1 MNSIQRAIC
10 LVSIGTIGLSSLN
23 LNQAASAQTLLTGNI
38 QNSASLPRL
47 IKQTPVLDSTT
58 YVQVPSKSLPSRTTT
73 YQSRAAKYV
82 VVKQPVIQK
91 VYVKDERT
99 FFQRHPKVK
108 AATVGAGVGAAAG
121 AVTGL
126 VSGKGVVRG
135 GLIGAGT
142 GAGVGLVRS
151 SDTLKRHP
159 IVRDVATGGLVGLGL
174 GAAASR
180 RSKRV
185 WQGAGVGSAAG
196 LAYGLLKHN
205 LR

>member
-10 LVSIGTIGLSSLN
+10 LMSIATVGLSTL
-23 LNQAASAQTLLTGNI
+23 APVGAQTILTGNI
-38 QNSASLPRL
+38 QNSASMPRL
-47 IKQTPVLDSTT
+47 IKQTPALDTT
-58 YVQVPSKSLPSRTTT
+58 YVQVPQSKPRSFQSGTQRT
-73 YQSRAAKYV
+73 V
-82 VVKQPVIQK
+82 VVRQPVIQR
-91 VYVKDERT
+91 VYVRDQRT
-99 FFQRHPKVK
+99 FWQRHPKVK
-108 AATVGAGVGAAAG
+108 AAAIGAGVGTAAG

-126 VSGKGVVRG
+126 VSGRGVVRG

-159 IVRDVATGGLVGLGL
+159 IIRDVATGGLVGLGF

-196 LAYGLLKHN
+196 LAYGLLKHG

>member
-1 MNSIQRAIC
+1 MNSIQRAIF
-10 LVSIGTIGLSSLN
+10 LISIGTIGLSSLN
-23 LNQAASAQTLLTGNI
+23 LYNEASAQTLLTGNI
-38 QNSASLPRL
+38 QNSASMPRL
-47 IKQTPVLDSTT
+47 IKQTPVLDTT
-58 YVQVPSKSLPSRTTT
+58 YVQVPTSSPPRTAT
-73 YQSRAAKYV
+73 YQSRATKYV
-82 VVKQPVIQK
+82 VVKQPVIQR
-91 VYVKDERT
+91 VYVKDNRT

-126 VSGKGVVRG
+126 ISGRGVVRG

-196 LAYGLLKHN
+196 LAYGLLKHG

>member
-10 LVSIGTIGLSSLN
+10 LMSIVTVGLST
-23 LNQAASAQTLLTGNI
+23 QAPVSAQTILTGNI
-38 QNSASLPRL
+38 QNSASMPRL
-47 IKQTPVLDSTT
+47 IRQSPVLDTT
-58 YVQVPSKSLPSRTTT
+58 YVQVPSATLPSRARSYRSGTT
-73 YQSRAAKYV
+73 KYIV
-82 VVKQPVIQK
+82 QQPVIQR
-91 VYVKDERT
+91 VYVRDNRT

-108 AATVGAGVGAAAG
+108 AVTIGAGVGTAAG

-126 VSGKGVVRG
+126 ISGRGVVRG

-142 GAGVGLVRS
+142 GAGIGLVRS

-159 IVRDVATGGLVGLGL
+159 IIRDVATGGLAGLGF

-180 RSKRV
+180 RSTRV

-196 LAYGLLKHN
+196 LAYGLLKHG

>member
-1 MNSIQRAIC
+1 MRMNSIQRAIC
-10 LVSIGTIGLSSLN
+10 FISIGTVGLSSLTA
-23 LNQAASAQTLLTGNI
+23 LSEASAQTLLTGNI
-38 QNSASLPRL
+38 ENSASMPRL
-47 IKQTPVLDSTT
+47 IKQNAVLDTT
-58 YVQVPSKSLPSRTTT
+58 YVQVPAKLPARKN
-73 YQSRAAKYV
+73 YI
-82 VVKQPVIQK
+82 VVKQQPVIQR
-91 VYVKDERT
+91 VYVKDNRT

-126 VSGKGVVRG
+126 VSGRGVVRG

-196 LAYGLLKHN
+196 LAYGLLKHG

>member
-10 LVSIGTIGLSSLN
+10 LISISTVGFSSLG
-23 LNQAASAQTLLTGNI
+23 LNEAVRAQTLLTGNI
-38 QNSASLPRL
+38 QNSASMPRL
-47 IKQTPVLDSTT
+47 IKQTPALDTT
-58 YVQVPSKSLPSRTTT
+58 YVQVPSRALPSRTAVYHSNAT
-73 YQSRAAKYV
+73 KYV
-82 VVKQPVIQK
+82 VVKQPVIQR
-91 VYVKDERT
+91 VYVKDNRT

-126 VSGKGVVRG
+126 ISGRGVVRG

-159 IVRDVATGGLVGLGL
+159 IVRDVATGGLVGLGF

-180 RSKRV
+180 RSKRA
-185 WQGAGVGSAAG
+185 WQGLGVGSAAG
-196 LAYGLLKHN
+196 LAYGLLKN
-205 LR
+205 GLR

>member
-10 LVSIGTIGLSSLN
+10 LISIGTVGLSALTSVTE
-23 LNQAASAQTLLTGNI
+23 ASAQTVLTGNI
-38 QNSASLPRL
+38 ENSAAMPRL
-47 IKQTPVLDSTT
+47 IRQTPVLDTT
-58 YVQVPSKSLPSRTTT
+58 YVQVPKNSLPQRRAS
-73 YQSRAAKYV
+73 YQSAATKYV
-82 VVKQPVIQK
+82 VVKQPVIQR
-91 VYVKDERT
+91 VYVQDNRT
-99 FFQRHPKVK
+99 FFQKHPKVK

-126 VSGKGVVRG
+126 ISGRGVVRG

-159 IVRDVATGGLVGLGL
+159 IVRDVATGGLVGLGF

-180 RSKRV
+180 RSTRV

-196 LAYGLLKHN
+196 LAYGLLKHG